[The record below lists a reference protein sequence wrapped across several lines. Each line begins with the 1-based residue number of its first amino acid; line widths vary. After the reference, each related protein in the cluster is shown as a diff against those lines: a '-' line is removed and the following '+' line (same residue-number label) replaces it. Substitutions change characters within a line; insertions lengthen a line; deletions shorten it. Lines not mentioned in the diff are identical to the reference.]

1 MKIGLLSLTC
11 VLAVFMTVP
20 VMSQQNV
27 RLLRP
32 GRFLIDP
39 PRIEL
44 TEQWF
49 GLQHIGDEWA
59 LVRINPKVAAVGPS
73 REICGDRATDIS
85 VDIDGIRQPIALDG
99 TGGLLFLVSGIQGLS
114 ERPITTT
121 LSGPRFLYPGQEVN
135 VGIQAS
141 DLYTLEALGT
151 ATRENTDFVFVN
163 YVLWL
168 REGRRAQ
175 ELASFGRNWLGHP
188 RQIVWAGDLD
198 GDRRPDL
205 LFDFPL
211 GDVGQNFVLYLSSAA
226 AGDQL
231 VSRVATFSTPGC

>member
-11 VLAVFMTVP
+11 VLAVFTTAP

-39 PRIEL
+39 PRIEP

-49 GLQHIGDEWA
+49 GLRRIGDGWA

-99 TGGLLFLVSGIQGLS
+99 TGDLLFLVSGIQNLS

-121 LSGPRFLYPGQEVN
+121 VSGPRFLYPGQEVK
-135 VGIQAS
+135 VGVQES

-151 ATRENTDFVFVN
+151 ATRENADFVFVN

-175 ELASFGRNWLGHP
+175 ELASFERNWMAHP

-211 GDVGQNFVLYLSSAA
+211 GDVGHNFVLYLSSAA
-226 AGDQL
+226 AGNQL